1 MITGLLWGCVRIK
14 STLNVRR
21 LVADMAIRLK
31 SPPPSPPPASI
42 NRTEIDVAGV
52 PVSFP
57 CRPYQQQVLF
67 MEKLMQ
73 ALQGS
78 QNALLESPTGT
89 GKTAA
94 LLCALCAWSD
104 AVAARST
111 AHDMAVNGILDE
123 GLLSILNEATGLS
136 APPAFLQRRP
146 RIIYLSRTHSQ
157 LNQVVAQLKKTSY
170 KPKVVVLASREHSCL
185 HERVKTMQGGEQ
197 IAECKKL
204 TKANACTLF
213 ANLSK
218 DSGTDVQALLPPVQD
233 IEDMVEAGKQHQLCP
248 YFMARNRLETADMIF
263 MPYSYVADPFLR
275 RLHQSVLQGAVLVF
289 DEGEANVAMHLRVVA
304 LTIWHRS

>member
-1 MITGLLWGCVRIK
+1 
-14 STLNVRR
+14 
-21 LVADMAIRLK
+21 MAIRLV
-31 SPPPSPPPASI
+31 SPPPSPPHVASHY
-42 NRTEIDVAGV
+42 TEIDISGV

-57 CRPYQQQVLF
+57 CRPYPQQVVF

-104 AVAARST
+104 AVSARAS
-111 AHDMAVNGILDE
+111 AHDMAVGGTIDQ
-123 GLLSILNEATGLS
+123 GLLSILNEATGLTV
-136 APPAFLQRRP
+136 PPSFLQRRP

-185 HERVKTMQGGEQ
+185 HERVKSMQGGEQ

-204 TKANACTLF
+204 TKTNSCTLF

-218 DSGTDVQALLPPVQD
+218 DSGTDVQSLLPPVQD

-289 DEGEANVAMHLRVVA
+289 DEGEQARLSYFTVCTRRQ
-304 LTIWHRS
+304 RSRDHSTFAQVIT